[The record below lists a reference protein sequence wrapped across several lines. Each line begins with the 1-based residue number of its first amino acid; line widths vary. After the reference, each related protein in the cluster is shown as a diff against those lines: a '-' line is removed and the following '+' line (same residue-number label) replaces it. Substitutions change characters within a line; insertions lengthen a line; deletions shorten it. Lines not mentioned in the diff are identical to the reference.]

1 MKIMLPILG
10 KNKTNIMHSTEQFEM
25 DSISQQKYCINKPL
39 KLFKI
44 ENQGI
49 VRQYKFNSNN
59 KFLNGKTKRN
69 ED

>member
-1 MKIMLPILG
+1 
-10 KNKTNIMHSTEQFEM
+10 M

-59 KFLNGKTKRN
+59 KFLDGKTKRN